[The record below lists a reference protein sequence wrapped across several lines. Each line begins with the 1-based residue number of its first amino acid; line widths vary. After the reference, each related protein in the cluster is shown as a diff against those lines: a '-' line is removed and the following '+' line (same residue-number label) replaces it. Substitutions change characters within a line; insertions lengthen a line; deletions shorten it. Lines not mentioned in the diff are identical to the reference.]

1 MNGKHANITAA
12 LVANSDVEFDAL
24 YTLRVGLIAAL
35 CGNTYFLQIKGLL
48 LWLYSAIDTNF
59 VNPINTEDV
68 VLGMK

>member
-48 LWLYSAIDTNF
+48 LWLYSAIDF
-59 VNPINTEDV
+59 ANPINTENV